1 MSINLEKGQKVDLTK
16 TNPGI
21 NAYALGLGWSEN
33 ANVGSA
39 FDLDASAF
47 ILGANKKRLSD
58 KHFVFYG
65 NLESPE
71 KAVIHSGDNLT
82 GAGDGDDETITVD
95 FSKLPQEAEEIVL
108 VVTIY
113 QAQERSQ
120 NFGQVSDAFIRI
132 YDPATNVEL
141 MKYDLGE
148 DFSLETA
155 VEFGRLYKKDGEWK
169 FNATGVG
176 RRGGLQEYLNEF

>member
-47 ILGANKKRLSD
+47 ILDANKKRLSD

-82 GAGDGDDETITVD
+82 GAGI
-95 FSKLPQEAEEIVL
+95 S
-108 VVTIY
+108 
-113 QAQERSQ
+113 
-120 NFGQVSDAFIRI
+120 
-132 YDPATNVEL
+132 
-141 MKYDLGE
+141 
-148 DFSLETA
+148 
-155 VEFGRLYKKDGEWK
+155 
-169 FNATGVG
+169 
-176 RRGGLQEYLNEF
+176 